1 MVNEPCCYPLNLR
14 EVWQSFRL
22 NILFFFI
29 MWVNFYCYQ
38 ILSNYIIKQKLQ
50 YQAKCKIVFQTM
62 RKKLSVAIT
71 HLIAIT
77 TETLQHFQFCF
88 DWTSHDILSYFNMA
102 LCMLWVLN
110 NSTIFQFYCTQRHCG
125 HLWNWWPLLLKLS
138 FHNSFL

>member
-22 NILFFFI
+22 NIFFFI

-50 YQAKCKIVFQTM
+50 YQAKYKIVFQTM

-77 TETLQHFQFCF
+77 TETLLQHFQFCF
-88 DWTSHDILSYFNMA
+88 VKLKYCHISTWPYVCYECLTTQQYFSFIVHRDI
-102 LCMLWVLN
+102 VD
-110 NSTIFQFYCTQRHCG
+110 ICG
-125 HLWNWWPLLLKLS
+125 IDDHYWLLKKQDEK
-138 FHNSFL
+138 